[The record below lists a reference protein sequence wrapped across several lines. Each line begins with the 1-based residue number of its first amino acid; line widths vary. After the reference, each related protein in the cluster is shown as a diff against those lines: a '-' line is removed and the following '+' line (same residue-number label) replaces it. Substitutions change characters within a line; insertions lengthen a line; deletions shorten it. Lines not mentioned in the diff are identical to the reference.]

1 VPPFSTNEY
10 GKVPPVAVTVTAP
23 VVPPLQSTLV
33 SEVTVPAKVLLVF
46 MMLKLVVAVHPPV
59 VAVNTA
65 V

>member
-46 MMLKLVVAVHPPV
+46 MMLKVVSAMQPVVVATK
-59 VAVNTA
+59 VAV
-65 V
+65 